1 MTPTAKSN
9 RGNGKEY
16 KSREERTV
24 SEFENNGSAKGL
36 PIKISGVTKVYETS
50 DGPLQALEEFSLDIK
65 AGEFLSIVG
74 PSGCGKSTLLML
86 ISGLLKSSTGEI
98 RIADQLVEKPY
109 TDIGFVF
116 QQDFLMDW
124 RSVIEN
130 VLLPI
135 EIKKLGPVEKYR
147 DRAMEL
153 LEMAGLAGF
162 ENRYP
167 YELSGGMRQ
176 RVSICRALITRP
188 PLLLMDEPFG
198 ALDSLTR
205 EQMTADLVKIWQK
218 NCNTVLFITHNIYEA
233 VFLADRVLVMSKR
246 PGRVLYT
253 KELDDLKRPRDL
265 SIQDTPLFQKHA
277 TDIRHTFVKEG
288 ILK

>member
-1 MTPTAKSN
+1 MTTDHN
-9 RGNGKEY
+9 TWRRVE
-16 KSREERTV
+16 EERTV
-24 SEFENNGSAKGL
+24 TDIEKDGRSKGL
-36 PIKISGVTKVYETS
+36 PISISGVSKVYDTS
-50 DGPLQALEEFSLDIK
+50 DGPLLALDEISLDIK

-86 ISGLLKSSTGEI
+86 ISGLIKSTTGEI
-98 RIADQLVEKPY
+98 KIADTVVKNPY

-124 RSVIEN
+124 RTVLDNI
-130 VLLPI
+130 LLPI
-135 EIKKLGPVEKYR
+135 EIKKLGPAEKYR
-147 DRAMEL
+147 ERAFEL
-153 LEMAGLAGF
+153 LDMVGLAGF

-176 RVSICRALITRP
+176 RVSICRALITSP

-218 NCNTVLFITHNIYEA
+218 NCNTLLFITHNIYEA

-246 PGRVLYT
+246 PGKVLYK
-253 KELDDLKRPRDL
+253 KELVDLKRPRDL
-265 SIQDTPLFQKHA
+265 SIQDTPEFQKHA
-277 TDIRHTFVKEG
+277 SEIRQTFVKEG